1 MRLLTAAGRRG
12 IWWALPPQLSRSS
25 IMDSKTAPRPQTKLE
40 TVGDADRIF
49 AEPRPVTDFEFGTE
63 TAGVFDDMV
72 GRSVPFYD
80 EIQRMIGELAA
91 DFATEGSNLYDLGC
105 STATTLAMLDP
116 LVPPGVRFIGVD
128 NSAAMLAQAKKKL
141 ASRGV
146 TRPLELQLADLHEGP
161 AIENASV
168 TLLLLTLQFIR
179 PLYRERLV
187 RRIAQGTNENGCVI
201 LVEKLTTENT
211 LLNRLFIKH
220 YYDMK
225 RRKGYSDL
233 EISQKREA
241 LENVLIPYRPE
252 ENRRLLLENGF
263 RHVEEF
269 FRWYNFGAM
278 VAVK

>member
-1 MRLLTAAGRRG
+1 
-12 IWWALPPQLSRSS
+12 
-25 IMDSKTAPRPQTKLE
+25 MDNETGVRPEVKVE
-40 TVGDADRIF
+40 PIGSADRIF
-49 AEPRPVTDFEFGTE
+49 ADPRPASDFEFGAE

-72 GRSVPFYD
+72 GRSVPYYD

-105 STATTLAMLDP
+105 STGTTLAMLDP
-116 LVPPGVRFIGVD
+116 LLTPGVHFVGVD

-141 ASRGV
+141 ASCGV
-146 TRPLELQLADLHEGP
+146 TRPVDLQLADLHEGP

-168 TLLLLTLQFIR
+168 TLLVLTLQFIR

-187 RRIAQGTNENGCVI
+187 RRIAQGTNENGCLI

-233 EISQKREA
+233 EIAQKREA
-241 LENVLIPYRPE
+241 LENVLIPYRPQ
-252 ENRRLLLENGF
+252 ENRALLLDNGF

-269 FRWYNFGAM
+269 FRWYNFDAM
-278 VAVK
+278 IAVK